1 MNRRQFLQSAAV
13 LPVAA
18 AGIGAAPEADE
29 LKRCVI
35 TKITGFR
42 HVCQRPRFVG
52 KNSHL
57 DDHGRTTTDHV
68 LRIMTD
74 RGVEGIGVGNV
85 TPEVARRAVGHS
97 LDEFWSADRKVV
109 SPLGRADH
117 ALYDLIGKAL
127 GVPAWKFLG
136 GEGPEWVPIY
146 DGSIYFDDLQPE
158 FADRGVARVVE
169 EVQAGLDAG
178 HRAFKIKV
186 GRGFKWM
193 EKEAG
198 FRRDVEVMRAVR
210 KLVGPKVRLMVDAN
224 NAFDLDGT
232 MRWLDAVDDDL
243 FFVEEMFPERVE
255 DDLKLKAYLKAKG
268 RSTLVADGESA
279 REVGHFDPYLKA
291 GAMDVLQADIRAFGL
306 TLLWELSRRATAS
319 GHSAVLAPHNWGS
332 FLGVYMMVVLG
343 RGIPNLLMAEED
355 TSSSDLF
362 DVSAF
367 VKKEGL
373 MKVPDTPGC
382 GLVLREDV
390 FESKYRK
397 EAWTVGRA

>member
-1 MNRRQFLQSAAV
+1 MNRRQFLQSASV
-13 LPVAA
+13 LPLAA
-18 AGIGAAPEADE
+18 AGLGAAPGADE

-35 TKITGFR
+35 TKVTGFR
-42 HVCQRPRFVG
+42 HVGQRPRNVG

-74 RGVEGIGVGNV
+74 RGIEGIGVGNV
-85 TPEVARRAVGHS
+85 TPEVARRVIGHS
-97 LDEFWSADRKVV
+97 LDEFWSAERKVI

-117 ALYDLIGKAL
+117 ALYDLIGKVV
-127 GVPAWKFLG
+127 GVPAWKLLG

-158 FADRGVARVVE
+158 FADRGVARIVE
-169 EVQAGLDAG
+169 EVQAGLDDG

-210 KLVGPKVRLMVDAN
+210 KLVGPEVRLMVDAN

-232 MRWLDAVDDDL
+232 IRWLDAVDDDL
-243 FFVEEMFPERVE
+243 VFVEEMFPERVE
-255 DDLKLKAYLKAKG
+255 DDLKLKEYLRSKG
-268 RSTLVADGESA
+268 RATLVADGESA

-291 GAMDVLQADIRAFGL
+291 GAIDVLQADIRAFGL
-306 TLLWELSRRATAS
+306 TLLRELSRRAVAA
-319 GHSAVLAPHNWGS
+319 GHEALLAPHNWGS

-343 RGIPNLLMAEED
+343 RGIPNFLMGEED

-362 DVSAF
+362 DTSAF
-367 VKKEGL
+367 VKKEGR

-390 FESKYRK
+390 FEAGYRK
-397 EAWTVGRA
+397 DAWTVGRE

>member
-1 MNRRQFLQSAAV
+1 MLRSGGLQHVAPLLAV
-13 LPVAA
+13 LYLVPA
-18 AGIGAAPEADE
+18 
-29 LKRCVI
+29 L
-35 TKITGFR
+35 
-42 HVCQRPRFVG
+42 
-52 KNSHL
+52 
-57 DDHGRTTTDHV
+57 
-68 LRIMTD
+68 
-74 RGVEGIGVGNV
+74 
-85 TPEVARRAVGHS
+85 S
-97 LDEFWSADRKVV
+97 LA
-109 SPLGRADH
+109 
-117 ALYDLIGKAL
+117 
-127 GVPAWKFLG
+127 GVPPLSGFVAKLG
-136 GEGPEWVPIY
+136 L
-146 DGSIYFDDLQPE
+146 F
-158 FADRGVARVVE
+158 
-169 EVQAGLDAG
+169 QAGLDDG

-193 EKEAG
+193 EPEAG

-232 MRWLDAVDDDL
+232 IRWLDAVDDDL

-255 DDLKLKAYLKAKG
+255 EDLKLKAYLKAKG
-268 RSTLVADGESA
+268 RTTLVADGESA

-306 TLLWELSRRATAS
+306 TLLWELSRRAAAA
-319 GHSAVLAPHNWGS
+319 GHSALLAPHNWGS

-343 RGIPNLLMAEED
+343 RGIPNFLMAEQD

-362 DVSAF
+362 DTSGF

-390 FESKYRK
+390 FEAKYRK
-397 EAWTVGRA
+397 EAWTVDRA

>member
-13 LPVAA
+13 LPFAA
-18 AGIGAAPEADE
+18 AGIGGAPEADE

-42 HVCQRPRFVG
+42 HVGQRPRFVG

-85 TPEVARRAVGHS
+85 TPEVARRVIGHS
-97 LDEFWSADRKVV
+97 LAEFWSAERKVV

-117 ALYDLIGKAL
+117 ALYDLIGKVL
-127 GVPAWKFLG
+127 GVPAWKLLG
-136 GEGPEWVPIY
+136 GEGPEWVPLY

-158 FADRGVARVVE
+158 FADRGVDRIVE
-169 EVQAGLDAG
+169 EVQAGLDSG

-193 EKEAG
+193 EPGAG

-232 MRWLDAVDDDL
+232 IRWLDAVDDDL

-255 DDLKLKAYLKAKG
+255 DDLKLKEYLKAKG

-291 GAMDVLQADIRAFGL
+291 GALDVLQADIRAFGL

-343 RGIPNLLMAEED
+343 RGIPNFLMAEED

-367 VKKEGL
+367 VKKDGL

-390 FESKYRK
+390 FQAKYRK
-397 EAWTVGRA
+397 EAWTVDRD

>member
-1 MNRRQFLQSAAV
+1 MPPR
-13 LPVAA
+13 
-18 AGIGAAPEADE
+18 EAEE

-35 TKITGFR
+35 TKVTGFR

-68 LRIMTD
+68 LRITTD
-74 RGVEGIGVGNV
+74 QGVEGIGVGNV
-85 TPEVARRAVGHS
+85 TPEVARRVIGHS
-97 LDEFWSADRKVV
+97 LDEFWSDERKVV

-127 GVPAWKFLG
+127 GVPAWKLLG
-136 GEGPEWVPIY
+136 GEGPEWVPVY
-146 DGSIYFDDLQPE
+146 DGSIYFDDLLPE
-158 FADRGVARVVE
+158 YADRGVARIVE

-193 EKEAG
+193 EPEAG
-198 FRRDVEVMRAVR
+198 FRRDVEVMRAIR
-210 KLVGPKVRLMVDAN
+210 KLVGPEVRLMVDAN
-224 NAFDLDGT
+224 NGFDLDGT
-232 MRWLDAVDDDL
+232 IRWLDAVDDDL

-255 DDLKLKAYLKAKG
+255 DDLELKEYLKSKG
-268 RSTLVADGESA
+268 WKTLVADGESA
-279 REVGHFDPYLKA
+279 REVDHFDPYIKA
-291 GAMDVLQADIRAFGL
+291 GALDVLQPDIRAFGL
-306 TLLWELSRRATAS
+306 TLLWELSRRAVTA
-319 GHSAVLAPHNWGS
+319 GQSALLAPHNWGS
-332 FLGVYMMVVLG
+332 FLGVYMKVVLG
-343 RGIPNLLMAEED
+343 RGIPNFLMAEQD

-362 DVSAF
+362 DTSAF
-367 VKKEGL
+367 AMKEGQ

-390 FESKYRK
+390 FEAKYRK
-397 EAWTVGRA
+397 EAWTVGRD

>member
-1 MNRRQFLQSAAV
+1 MNRRQFLQSATV
-13 LPVAA
+13 LPFAA
-18 AGIGAAPEADE
+18 AGIGGAPEVGE
-29 LKRCVI
+29 LKRCVV

-85 TPEVARRAVGHS
+85 TPEVARRVVGHS
-97 LDEFWSADRKVV
+97 LDEFWSAERKVV

-117 ALYDLIGKAL
+117 ALYDLIGKVL
-127 GVPAWKFLG
+127 GVPAWELLG
-136 GEGPEWVPIY
+136 GEGPEWVPLY

-158 FADRGVARVVE
+158 FAGRGVARIVE
-169 EVQAGLDAG
+169 EVQAGLDDG

-193 EKEAG
+193 EQGAG

-210 KLVGPKVRLMVDAN
+210 MLVGPEVRLMVDAN

-232 MRWLDAVDDDL
+232 IRWLDAVDDDL

-255 DDLKLKAYLKAKG
+255 EDLKLKAYLKSKG
-268 RSTLVADGESA
+268 RTTLVADGESA

-306 TLLWELSRRATAS
+306 TLLWELSRRAVAA
-319 GHSAVLAPHNWGS
+319 GHSALLAPHNWGS

-343 RGIPNLLMAEED
+343 RGIPNFLMAEQD

-362 DVSAF
+362 DTSGF
-367 VKKEGL
+367 VKKEGR

-390 FESKYRK
+390 FEAKYRK
-397 EAWTVGRA
+397 EAWTVGRD

>member
-1 MNRRQFLQSAAV
+1 MNRRQFLQSATV
-13 LPVAA
+13 LPFAA
-18 AGIGAAPEADE
+18 AGIGGAPEVGE
-29 LKRCVI
+29 LKRCVV

-85 TPEVARRAVGHS
+85 TPEVARRVVGHS
-97 LDEFWSADRKVV
+97 LDEFWSAERKVV

-117 ALYDLIGKAL
+117 ALYDLIGKVL
-127 GVPAWKFLG
+127 GVPAWELLG
-136 GEGPEWVPIY
+136 GEGPEWVPLY

-158 FADRGVARVVE
+158 FAGRGVARIVE
-169 EVQAGLDAG
+169 EVQAGLDDG

-193 EKEAG
+193 ETGAG

-210 KLVGPKVRLMVDAN
+210 KLVGPEVRLMVDAN

-232 MRWLDAVDDDL
+232 IRWLDAVDDDL

-255 DDLKLKAYLKAKG
+255 DDLKLKEYLKAKG
-268 RSTLVADGESA
+268 RTTLVADGESA

-291 GAMDVLQADIRAFGL
+291 GAIEVLQADIRAFGL

-319 GHSAVLAPHNWGS
+319 GNSALLAPHNWGS

-343 RGIPNLLMAEED
+343 RGIPNFLMAEQD

-362 DVSAF
+362 DTSGF
-367 VKKEGL
+367 VKKEGR
-373 MKVPDTPGC
+373 MKVPGTPGC

-390 FESKYRK
+390 FEAKYRK
-397 EAWTVGRA
+397 EAWTVGRD

>member
-1 MNRRQFLQSAAV
+1 MNRRRFLQSAAV
-13 LPVAA
+13 LPLAA
-18 AGIGAAPEADE
+18 AGIGAAAPADE
-29 LKRCVI
+29 LGRFVI

-42 HVCQRPRFVG
+42 HVGQRPRFVG

-85 TPEVARRAVGHS
+85 SPEVARRVIGHS
-97 LDEFWSADRKVV
+97 LDEFWSAEGKVV

-127 GVPAWKFLG
+127 GIPAWKLLG

-158 FADRGVARVVE
+158 YAGRGVARIVE
-169 EVQAGLDAG
+169 EVQAGLADG

-186 GRGFKWM
+186 GRGYKWM
-193 EKEAG
+193 EQGAG
-198 FRRDVEVMRAVR
+198 FRRDVEIMRAVR
-210 KLVGPKVRLMVDAN
+210 KRVGPEVRLMVDAN
-224 NAFDLDGT
+224 NAFDLAGT

-255 DDLKLKAYLKAKG
+255 DDLKLKEYLKSKG
-268 RSTLVADGESA
+268 RTTLVADGESA

-291 GAMDVLQADIRAFGL
+291 GALDVLQADIRAFGL
-306 TLLWELSRRATAS
+306 TLLWELSRRAVAA
-319 GHSAVLAPHNWGS
+319 GHQALLAPHNWGS

-343 RGIPNLLMAEED
+343 RGIPNFLMAEQD

-362 DVSAF
+362 DTSAF
-367 VKKEGL
+367 VKKEGR

-390 FESKYRK
+390 FEDRYRN
-397 EAWTVGRA
+397 ESWTVGRA

>member
-1 MNRRQFLQSAAV
+1 MNRRQFLQSATV
-13 LPVAA
+13 LPIAA
-18 AGIGAAPEADE
+18 AGIGAAPPADE
-29 LKRCVI
+29 LKRFVI

-42 HVCQRPRFVG
+42 HVGQRPRFVG

-74 RGVEGIGVGNV
+74 RGIEGIGVGNV
-85 TPEVARRAVGHS
+85 TPEVARRAIGHS
-97 LDEFWSADRKVV
+97 LDEFWSDERKVV

-117 ALYDLIGKAL
+117 ALYDLIGKAM
-127 GVPAWKFLG
+127 GVPAWKLLG

-158 FADRGVARVVE
+158 YAGRGVARIVE
-169 EVQAGLDAG
+169 EVQAGLDNG

-210 KLVGPKVRLMVDAN
+210 RLVGPKVRLMVDAN
-224 NAFDLDGT
+224 NAFDLAGT

-243 FFVEEMFPERVE
+243 FFVEEMFPERVD
-255 DDLKLKAYLKAKG
+255 DDLKLKEYLKAKG
-268 RSTLVADGESA
+268 RTTLVADGESA
-279 REVGHFDPYLKA
+279 REVDHFDPYLKA
-291 GAMDVLQADIRAFGL
+291 GAIEVLQADIRAFGL
-306 TLLWELSRRATAS
+306 TLLWELSRRAVAS
-319 GHSAVLAPHNWGS
+319 GHSALLAPHNWGS

-343 RGIPNLLMAEED
+343 RGIPNFLMAEED

-362 DVSAF
+362 DMSAF
-367 VKKEGL
+367 AKKEGL

-390 FESKYRK
+390 FEARYRK
-397 EAWTVGRA
+397 EAWTVGRD